1 MATVRDILSV
11 KGDKVQ
17 TVGESISALEATQMM
32 NAHSIGSLV
41 VTRGYRVVGM
51 FTERDVLRR
60 IVAEQRDPEKVAVKD
75 VMTAKVVCCRL
86 DTPLSD
92 VRSLVK
98 DRRIRHVPVLDD
110 NDALCGLVSMGDLN
124 AWNLRDGQATIQY
137 MADYIYG
144 RA

>member
-1 MATVRDILSV
+1 MATVKEILSV
-11 KGDKVQ
+11 KGDKVH
-17 TVGESISALEATQMM
+17 TVGESISALEATQLM
-32 NAHSIGSLV
+32 NAHGIGSLV

-75 VMTAKVVCCRL
+75 VMTVKVVCCRL

-92 VRSLVK
+92 VRSMVK

-110 NDALCGLVSMGDLN
+110 NDALCGLISMGDLN